1 VGFGNTNASR
11 LILVEN
17 ESFGDIL
24 FFKIKNMAKKS
35 TTIPIISDID
45 FGEHYSD
52 YLMHSEF
59 QIFSRKQK
67 IYIPSQP
74 CVGFSE
80 RLNSYFWPT
89 PNDNYEKNK
98 RLLNQYIDVAKECF
112 QDLKSNEDRI
122 LLLFKEI
129 CKWGGVKLPTNNSS
143 EVISNLVAASAMS
156 KFQVAKMNSACTKL
170 YAIFYPDDFIIYDS
184 RVATSLLSIAE
195 TILSRHEIVVFQKK
209 YPALGYVNGRGGT
222 RPRQLKYEWSNAYK
236 LWESQIDANLLCKSI
251 CSHLNFDGVLNG
263 SVTLRDLEAVL
274 FMDGY

>member
-1 VGFGNTNASR
+1 MANAST
-11 LILVEN
+11 
-17 ESFGDIL
+17 S
-24 FFKIKNMAKKS
+24 
-35 TTIPIISDID
+35 IPIISDID
-45 FGEHYSD
+45 FGEHYSH
-52 YLMHSEF
+52 YFKHSEF

-80 RLNSYFWPT
+80 RLNCYFWPT

-98 RLLNQYIDVAKECF
+98 RLLNQYIDLASKCL

-122 LLLFKEI
+122 LSLFMDI

-143 EVISNLVAASAMS
+143 EVIISLVAASSRS
-156 KFQVAKMNSACTKL
+156 KLQVAKMNSAWTKL
-170 YAIFYPDDFIIYDS
+170 YAIFYPNDFIIFDS

-195 TILSRHEIVVFQKK
+195 GILSKEEIVVFQKK

-222 RPRQLKYEWSNAYK
+222 RPRQLKYKWSNAYK
-236 LWESQIDANLLCKSI
+236 LWEAQLDANLLCKSI
-251 CSHLNFDGVLNG
+251 CRHLNFDGVLNG